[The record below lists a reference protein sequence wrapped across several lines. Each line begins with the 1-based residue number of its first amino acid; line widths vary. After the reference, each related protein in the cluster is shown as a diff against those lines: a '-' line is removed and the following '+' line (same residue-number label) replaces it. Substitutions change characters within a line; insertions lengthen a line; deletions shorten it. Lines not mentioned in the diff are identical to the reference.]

1 MLQNENRA
9 LHAENGRL
17 LADRISAGFSAQR
30 TAQDQAAQAID
41 GRLLAIHED
50 LIAKMDGMAKMLC
63 SYIQSES
70 TTTREGILMSQRQL
84 GGDITALSSC
94 LRRTEEKME
103 GSVSASADS
112 IQEKIDAGRN
122 FLAAAIEGTSSA
134 VSAHDKDMKELL
146 AQYFHQTLDHQKHL
160 AAEVSGSVRD
170 SNREFIS
177 TFEQYCTSAL
187 ATISNTRD
195 IYRQMQADEQESLE
209 KIRLLSNEMLG
220 LGEHQKRIMEELSQ
234 LCRDSDQF
242 LEIQKSI
249 NDIWEIM
256 KAVWV
261 DSLLTDYQRILE

>member
-1 MLQNENRA
+1 M
-9 LHAENGRL
+9 
-17 LADRISAGFSAQR
+17 SAGFSAQHA
-30 TAQDQAAQAID
+30 AQDLAAQTID
-41 GRLLAIHED
+41 NRLLAMHKD
-50 LIAKMDGMAKMLC
+50 LTVRMDGMAKMLC
-63 SYIQSES
+63 SCIQSEG
-70 TTTREGILMSQRQL
+70 TTTREGLLMSQRQL
-84 GGDITALSSC
+84 SGDIAALSSD
-94 LRRTEEKME
+94 LQRAAEKIAE
-103 GSVSASADS
+103 SVSTSADS
-112 IQEKIDAGRN
+112 TQQKITAERN
-122 FLAAAIEGTSSA
+122 ILAAAIEGTSLA
-134 VSAHDKDMKELL
+134 VSTCDKDIKELL
-146 AQYFHQTLDHQKHL
+146 TQYFHQMLDHQTHL

-187 ATISNTRD
+187 ATISNTKD